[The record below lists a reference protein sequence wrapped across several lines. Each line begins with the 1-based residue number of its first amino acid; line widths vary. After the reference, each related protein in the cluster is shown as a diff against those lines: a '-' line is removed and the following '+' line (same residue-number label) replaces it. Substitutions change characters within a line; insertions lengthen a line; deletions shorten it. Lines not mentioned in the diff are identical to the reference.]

1 MDVFE
6 ALYTTRAMRRV
17 RPDPIPMDVQKQI
30 LDAAVRAPTG
40 GNMQGWRFIL
50 VDDPGLKKKLEP
62 LYQAGLDTLF
72 STVYSEPLAA
82 AEKNPDAAA
91 SIELMK
97 MARSARHLADHFSE
111 VPLFL
116 FACIGNRDT
125 TGGSIFPAVWSAM
138 LAARAHGVGSALT
151 SLLSMYHPK
160 ELNALLG
167 IPTAEGWSCAATVSF
182 GYPTGRWGV
191 APRRPAH
198 EVSGRNGWN
207 GDVGFEVGEPRFE
220 V

>member
-1 MDVFE
+1 MCSINSDIDSAF
-6 ALYTTRAMRRV
+6 
-17 RPDPIPMDVQKQI
+17 IPV
-30 LDAAVRAPTG
+30 G
-40 GNMQGWRFIL
+40 GG
-50 VDDPGLKKKLEP
+50 GL
-62 LYQAGLDTLF
+62 
-72 STVYSEPLAA
+72 
-82 AEKNPDAAA
+82 
-91 SIELMK
+91 
-97 MARSARHLADHFSE
+97 
-111 VPLFL
+111 
-116 FACIGNRDT
+116 IG
-125 TGGSIFPAVWSAM
+125 
-138 LAARAHGVGSALT
+138 GVGSALT

-207 GDVGFEVGEPRFE
+207 GDVGFEVGEPLFE

>member
-1 MDVFE
+1 MLWKTIYADRIAAME
-6 ALYTTRAMRRV
+6 AA
-17 RPDPIPMDVQKQI
+17 PEDP
-30 LDAAVRAPTG
+30 
-40 GNMQGWRFIL
+40 
-50 VDDPGLKKKLEP
+50 E
-62 LYQAGLDTLF
+62 
-72 STVYSEPLAA
+72 
-82 AEKNPDAAA
+82 
-91 SIELMK
+91 SIETQK
-97 MARSARHLADHFSE
+97 VKRSANWMARHFE
-111 VPLFL
+111 DYPILLFG
-116 FACIGNRDT
+116 FAQGDP
-125 TGGSIFPAVWSAM
+125 TGGSIFPAIWSAM

-207 GDVGFEVGEPRFE
+207 GDVGFEVGEPLFE